1 MFADCSQVSTCQTDP
16 ARPIVLAATVRL
28 LRRVGFRSP
37 LSRGDQAMTNPGG
50 PTNYSSMTD
59 AELRALE
66 KDGSLPPAA
75 WQEVIDELGRRRRTA
90 PRSGAPA
97 PSTPPAVAPAPPVT
111 AAPAPPSDDD
121 HRLAEAVQHLNA
133 LLVPGETLV
142 AYAVQRRLFALSH
155 RRVLVAATSGRL
167 IRIERGIFGGY
178 SPIDMRWQD
187 IENAHLRVGIFGADL
202 TITSRGRQDLASSGQ
217 AIGAITTLGLR
228 KQQAEQV
235 YRAAQAQE
243 QSWREKRRVRDL
255 DELRAKSGGIQLGGG
270 AGASGATGGG
280 AAGDDPLARLQRAK
294 EMLAGGLITDS
305 EYESIKAKIVD
316 RM

>member
-1 MFADCSQVSTCQTDP
+1 
-16 ARPIVLAATVRL
+16 
-28 LRRVGFRSP
+28 
-37 LSRGDQAMTNPGG
+37 MTTPGG
-50 PTNYSSMTD
+50 PTNYSSMSD

-66 KDGSLPPAA
+66 KDGTLAPAA
-75 WQEVIDELGRRRRTA
+75 WQEVIDELNRRRQTA
-90 PRSGAPA
+90 PRTGQPTASVRAA
-97 PSTPPAVAPAPPVT
+97 AAASAAAPPTPSAISSSAT
-111 AAPAPPSDDD
+111 AHHDDP
-121 HRLAEAVQHLNA
+121 RLGQAVQHLEA

-142 AYAVQRRLFALSH
+142 AYAVQRRLFALLH

-178 SPIDMRWQD
+178 SPTDMRWQD

-202 TITSRGRQDLASSGQ
+202 TVTSRGRQDLASSGQ
-217 AIGAITTLGLR
+217 ATGAIAVLGLR
-228 KQQAEQV
+228 KSQSEQV

-255 DELRAKSGGIQLGGG
+255 DELRAKSGGIQLGAGG
-270 AGASGATGGG
+270 MGTGGTGSGG

>member
-1 MFADCSQVSTCQTDP
+1 
-16 ARPIVLAATVRL
+16 
-28 LRRVGFRSP
+28 
-37 LSRGDQAMTNPGG
+37 MTNPGG
-50 PTNYSSMTD
+50 STNYSSMSD

-75 WQEVIDELGRRRRTA
+75 WQQVIDELGRRRTAA
-90 PRSGAPA
+90 PRTGAPA
-97 PSTPPAVAPAPPVT
+97 ASTPAA
-111 AAPAPPSDDD
+111 AAPAPAVGALPAMMPHEDDS
-121 HRLAEAVQHLNA
+121 RLSEAVQHLTA
-133 LLVPGETLV
+133 LLVPGESLV
-142 AYAVQRRLFALSH
+142 AYAVQRRFFALTH
-155 RRVLVAATSGRL
+155 RRVLVAATTGRL
-167 IRIERGIFGGY
+167 IRIERGLLGGY
-178 SPIDMRWQD
+178 SPVDMRWQD

-202 TITSRGRQDLASSGQ
+202 TITSRGHQDLASSGQ
-217 AIGAITTLGLR
+217 AVGVITALGLR

-255 DELRAKSGGIQLGGG
+255 DELRAKSGGIQLGAMGGGGGG
-270 AGASGATGGG
+270 AGSGDVT
-280 AAGDDPLARLQRAK
+280 DDPMVRLQRAK

>member
-1 MFADCSQVSTCQTDP
+1 
-16 ARPIVLAATVRL
+16 
-28 LRRVGFRSP
+28 
-37 LSRGDQAMTNPGG
+37 MTNPGG
-50 PTNYSSMTD
+50 STNYSSMSD

-75 WQEVIDELGRRRRTA
+75 WQQVIDELGRRRSAA
-90 PRSGAPA
+90 PRTGAPA
-97 PSTPPAVAPAPPVT
+97 ASTPAA
-111 AAPAPPSDDD
+111 AAPAPAASASPAIMPHEDDS
-121 HRLAEAVQHLNA
+121 RLSEAVQHLTA
-133 LLVPGETLV
+133 LLVPGESLV
-142 AYAVQRRLFALSH
+142 AYAVQRRFFALTH
-155 RRVLVAATSGRL
+155 RRVLVAATTGRL
-167 IRIERGIFGGY
+167 IRIERGLLGGY
-178 SPIDMRWQD
+178 SPVDMRWQD

-202 TITSRGRQDLASSGQ
+202 TITSRGHQDLASSGQ
-217 AIGAITTLGLR
+217 AVGVITALGLR

-255 DELRAKSGGIQLGGG
+255 DELRAKSGGIQLGAMGG
-270 AGASGATGGG
+270 GGGG
-280 AAGDDPLARLQRAK
+280 AAGGDATDDPMVRLQRAK

>member
-1 MFADCSQVSTCQTDP
+1 
-16 ARPIVLAATVRL
+16 
-28 LRRVGFRSP
+28 
-37 LSRGDQAMTNPGG
+37 MTTPGG

-66 KDGSLPPAA
+66 KDGSLAPAA
-75 WQEVIDELGRRRRTA
+75 WQEVIDELRRRSQTGART
-90 PRSGAPA
+90 GAPA
-97 PSTPPAVAPAPPVT
+97 ASTPGAAPSAPAM
-111 AAPAPPSDDD
+111 PAPVSSGDDD
-121 HRLAEAVQHLNA
+121 PRLAQAVQHLTA

-142 AYAVQRRLFALSH
+142 AYAVQRRLFALLH
-155 RRVLVAATSGRL
+155 RRLLVAATTGRL
-167 IRIERGIFGGY
+167 IQIQRGIFGGY
-178 SPIDMRWQD
+178 APIDMRWQD
-187 IENAHLRVGIFGADL
+187 IESAHLRVGIFGADL
-202 TITSRGRQDLASSGQ
+202 TITSRGRQDLASTGQ
-217 AIGAITTLGLR
+217 AIGAIGTPGLR

-270 AGASGATGGG
+270 GSPLGGAGSGG
-280 AAGDDPLARLQRAK
+280 AAGDDPLERLERAK
-294 EMLAGGLITDS
+294 KMLAGGLITDS

>member
-1 MFADCSQVSTCQTDP
+1 
-16 ARPIVLAATVRL
+16 
-28 LRRVGFRSP
+28 
-37 LSRGDQAMTNPGG
+37 MTNPGG
-50 PTNYSSMTD
+50 STNYSSMSD

-75 WQEVIDELGRRRRTA
+75 WQQVIDELGRRRSSGPRT
-90 PRSGAPA
+90 GAPA
-97 PSTPPAVAPAPPVT
+97 ASTPAS
-111 AAPAPPSDDD
+111 AAPGPAASPPPAMMPHEDDS
-121 HRLAEAVQHLNA
+121 RLSEAVQHLTA

-142 AYAVQRRLFALSH
+142 AYAVQRRAFALTH
-155 RRVLVAATSGRL
+155 RRVLAAATSGRF

-178 SPIDMRWQD
+178 TPIDMRWQD
-187 IENAHLRVGIFGADL
+187 IESAHLRVGIFGADL

-217 AIGAITTLGLR
+217 AAGAITALGLR

-270 AGASGATGGG
+270 ASMGGSSGGDG
-280 AAGDDPLARLQRAK
+280 AAEDPLVRLQRAK

>member
-1 MFADCSQVSTCQTDP
+1 
-16 ARPIVLAATVRL
+16 
-28 LRRVGFRSP
+28 
-37 LSRGDQAMTNPGG
+37 MTNPGG
-50 PTNYSSMTD
+50 SKDFSSMSD

-66 KDGSLPPAA
+66 KDGTLPPDDWRALI
-75 WQEVIDELGRRRRTA
+75 EELGRRRNTV

-97 PSTPPAVAPAPPVT
+97 APAPGQAPT
-111 AAPAPPSDDD
+111 PAAAAQDAGVEEDP
-121 HRLAEAVQHLNA
+121 RLAEAVQHLTA
-133 LLVPGETLV
+133 LLVPGESLV
-142 AYAVQRRLFALSH
+142 AFAVQRRVFALTH

-167 IRIERGIFGGY
+167 IRIERGLFGGY

-217 AIGAITTLGLR
+217 ASGVISALGLR

-255 DELRAKSGGIQLGGG
+255 DELRAKSGGIQLGAGGMG
-270 AGASGATGGG
+270 AGAG
-280 AAGDDPLARLQRAK
+280 AASASGTDPVERLEQAK
-294 EMLAGGLITDS
+294 KMLAAGLITDS
-305 EYESIKAKIVD
+305 EYESLKAKIVD

>member
-1 MFADCSQVSTCQTDP
+1 MP
-16 ARPIVLAATVRL
+16 PLPIT
-28 LRRVGFRSP
+28 
-37 LSRGDQAMTNPGG
+37 
-50 PTNYSSMTD
+50 
-59 AELRALE
+59 
-66 KDGSLPPAA
+66 
-75 WQEVIDELGRRRRTA
+75 
-90 PRSGAPA
+90 
-97 PSTPPAVAPAPPVT
+97 
-111 AAPAPPSDDD
+111 DDD
-121 HRLAEAVQHLNA
+121 DSRLAQAVQHLTA

-142 AYAVQRRLFALSH
+142 AYAVQRRLFALAH

-178 SPIDMRWQD
+178 TPVDMRWQD

-217 AIGAITTLGLR
+217 TTGAITALGLR

-270 AGASGATGGG
+270 SGGAGGSGGGG
-280 AAGDDPLARLQRAK
+280 ASGDDPLARLQRAK

>member
-1 MFADCSQVSTCQTDP
+1 
-16 ARPIVLAATVRL
+16 
-28 LRRVGFRSP
+28 
-37 LSRGDQAMTNPGG
+37 MTNPGG
-50 PTNYSSMTD
+50 STNYSSMSD

-75 WQEVIDELGRRRRTA
+75 WQQVIEELGRRRAAA
-90 PRSGAPA
+90 PRTGAPA
-97 PSTPPAVAPAPPVT
+97 ASTPAA
-111 AAPAPPSDDD
+111 AAPAPAVSASPAMMPHEDDS
-121 HRLAEAVQHLNA
+121 RLSEAVQHLTA
-133 LLVPGETLV
+133 LLVPGESLV
-142 AYAVQRRLFALSH
+142 AYAVQRRFFALTH
-155 RRVLVAATSGRL
+155 RRVLVAATTGRL
-167 IRIERGIFGGY
+167 IRIERGLLGGY
-178 SPIDMRWQD
+178 SPVDMRWQD

-202 TITSRGRQDLASSGQ
+202 TITSRGHQDLASSGQ
-217 AIGAITTLGLR
+217 AVGVITALGLR

-255 DELRAKSGGIQLGGG
+255 DELRAKSGGIQLGAMGGGGGG
-270 AGASGATGGG
+270 AGGGDVT
-280 AAGDDPLARLQRAK
+280 DDPMVRLQRAK

>member
-1 MFADCSQVSTCQTDP
+1 MPHEDD
-16 ARPIVLAATVRL
+16 AR
-28 LRRVGFRSP
+28 
-37 LSRGDQAMTNPGG
+37 LS
-50 PTNYSSMTD
+50 
-59 AELRALE
+59 
-66 KDGSLPPAA
+66 
-75 WQEVIDELGRRRRTA
+75 
-90 PRSGAPA
+90 
-97 PSTPPAVAPAPPVT
+97 
-111 AAPAPPSDDD
+111 
-121 HRLAEAVQHLNA
+121 EAVQHLTA

-142 AYAVQRRLFALSH
+142 AYAVQRRVFALAH

-178 SPIDMRWQD
+178 TPVDMRWQD
-187 IENAHLRVGIFGADL
+187 IESAHLRVGIFGADL

-217 AIGAITTLGLR
+217 AAGVITALGLR

-255 DELRAKSGGIQLGGG
+255 DELRAKSGGIQLGGS
-270 AGASGATGGG
+270 GASTGGSG
-280 AAGDDPLARLQRAK
+280 GGDGSSEDPLVRLQRAK

>member
-1 MFADCSQVSTCQTDP
+1 
-16 ARPIVLAATVRL
+16 
-28 LRRVGFRSP
+28 
-37 LSRGDQAMTNPGG
+37 MTNPGG
-50 PTNYSSMTD
+50 STNYSSMSD

-75 WQEVIDELGRRRRTA
+75 WQQVIDELGRRRSNT
-90 PRSGAPA
+90 PRS
-97 PSTPPAVAPAPPVT
+97 
-111 AAPAPPSDDD
+111 AAPAASTPASAAPPPASAPPAMVPHEDDA
-121 HRLAEAVQHLNA
+121 RLSEAVQHLTA

-142 AYAVQRRLFALSH
+142 AYAVQRRLFALAH

-167 IRIERGIFGGY
+167 IRIERGIVGGY
-178 SPIDMRWQD
+178 TPVDMRWQD
-187 IENAHLRVGIFGADL
+187 IESAHLRVGIFGADL

-217 AIGAITTLGLR
+217 TTGVITALGLR

-255 DELRAKSGGIQLGGG
+255 DELRAKSGGIQLGGS
-270 AGASGATGGG
+270 GASMGGTGGG
-280 AAGDDPLARLQRAK
+280 DGSSDDPLVRLQRAK

>member
-1 MFADCSQVSTCQTDP
+1 MS
-16 ARPIVLAATVRL
+16 
-28 LRRVGFRSP
+28 
-37 LSRGDQAMTNPGG
+37 
-50 PTNYSSMTD
+50 D

-66 KDGSLPPAA
+66 KDGSLAPAA
-75 WQEVIDELGRRRRTA
+75 WQEVIDELNRRKQTA
-90 PRSGAPA
+90 PRPGAPA
-97 PSTPPAVAPAPPVT
+97 PSVRVAAEAAAAAPPTTSALSSSAT
-111 AAPAPPSDDD
+111 AHDDD
-121 HRLAEAVQHLNA
+121 PRLGQAVQHLEA

-142 AYAVQRRLFALSH
+142 AYAVQRRLFALVH

-187 IENAHLRVGIFGADL
+187 IESAHLRVGIFGADL

-217 AIGAITTLGLR
+217 ASGVVAVLGLR
-228 KQQAEQV
+228 KSEAEKV

-255 DELRAKSGGIQLGGG
+255 DELRAKSGGIQLGAGGLGSAG
-270 AGASGATGGG
+270 AGSGG

>member
-1 MFADCSQVSTCQTDP
+1 
-16 ARPIVLAATVRL
+16 
-28 LRRVGFRSP
+28 
-37 LSRGDQAMTNPGG
+37 MTTPGG

-66 KDGSLPPAA
+66 KDGSLAPAA
-75 WQEVIDELGRRRRTA
+75 WQEVIDELGRRRATA
-90 PRSGAPA
+90 PRPGAPA
-97 PSTPPAVAPAPPVT
+97 AAQPASASPAASSSAPRAQPMPTST
-111 AAPAPPSDDD
+111 DDD
-121 HRLAEAVQHLNA
+121 DSRLAQAVQHLNA

-142 AYAVQRRLFALSH
+142 AYAVQRRLFALLH
-155 RRVLVAATSGRL
+155 RREMVAATSGRL
-167 IRIERGIFGGY
+167 IRINRGIFGGY
-178 SPIDMRWQD
+178 SPTDMRWQD

-202 TITSRGRQDLASSGQ
+202 TITSRGRQDLASSDQ
-217 AIGAITTLGLR
+217 PAGAITTLGLR
-228 KQQAEQV
+228 KAQAEQV

-270 AGASGATGGG
+270 GAPLGGSSTAGAPS
-280 AAGDDPLARLQRAK
+280 DDPLARLQRAK

>member
-1 MFADCSQVSTCQTDP
+1 MGCDDAPAAPHTMPYFSQQ
-16 ARPIVLAATVRL
+16 
-28 LRRVGFRSP
+28 RVC
-37 LSRGDQAMTNPGG
+37 AMTNPGG
-50 PTNYSSMTD
+50 PTNYSSMSD

-66 KDGSLPPAA
+66 KDGSLAPAA
-75 WQEVIDELGRRRRTA
+75 WQQVIDELGRRRSSA
-90 PRSGAPA
+90 PRASAPA
-97 PSTPPAVAPAPPVT
+97 ASTPA
-111 AAPAPPSDDD
+111 AAPMQAASASPAIMPHEDDS
-121 HRLAEAVQHLNA
+121 RLAEAVQHLTA
-133 LLVPGETLV
+133 LLVPGEALV
-142 AYAVQRRLFALSH
+142 AYAVQRRLFALGH

-167 IRIERGIFGGY
+167 IRIQRGIFGGY
-178 SPIDMRWQD
+178 SPVDMRWQD

-202 TITSRGRQDLASSGQ
+202 TITSRGRQDLASSEQTAGV
-217 AIGAITTLGLR
+217 ITALGLR

-270 AGASGATGGG
+270 SAGIGAPGGSDASSE
-280 AAGDDPLARLQRAK
+280 DPLVRLQRAK

>member
-1 MFADCSQVSTCQTDP
+1 
-16 ARPIVLAATVRL
+16 
-28 LRRVGFRSP
+28 
-37 LSRGDQAMTNPGG
+37 MTNPGG
-50 PTNYSSMTD
+50 STNYSSMSD

-66 KDGSLPPAA
+66 KDGTLPPAA
-75 WQEVIDELGRRRRTA
+75 WQQVIDELGRRRSAT

-97 PSTPPAVAPAPPVT
+97 ASTPAA
-111 AAPAPPSDDD
+111 AAPAPAVSASPAIMPHEDDS
-121 HRLAEAVQHLNA
+121 RLSEAVQHLTA
-133 LLVPGETLV
+133 LLVPGESLV
-142 AYAVQRRLFALSH
+142 AYAVQRRFFALTH
-155 RRVLVAATSGRL
+155 RRVLVAATTGRL
-167 IRIERGIFGGY
+167 IRIERGLLGGY
-178 SPIDMRWQD
+178 SPVDMRWQD

-202 TITSRGRQDLASSGQ
+202 TITSRGNQDLASSGQ
-217 AIGAITTLGLR
+217 TAGVITALGLR

-255 DELRAKSGGIQLGGG
+255 DELRAKSGGIQLGAMGG
-270 AGASGATGGG
+270 GGGGGG
-280 AAGDDPLARLQRAK
+280 AAGGDAADDPMVRLQRAK